1 LSKKNKK
8 QKVNVEQPKNKMIKT
23 ENKEKENRFIQ
34 IIKKKW
40 LIEGTTTLALVSII
54 IAAFICLNIFM
65 HNLELTPI
73 DLSQE
78 QLFTLSEESKDK
90 VRNIDKDVNIYF
102 IEYTSDNP
110 SVELSKQYH
119 SVNEKIK
126 TEIVT
131 AESRPDLVQKYG
143 IQSGS
148 QGIIVECG
156 EKSKVLT
163 DNDLYTYD
171 MTTYETINVAEEKLT
186 SSIITVTSE
195 KIPKIYFLEG
205 YSSYSLAQQMKY
217 LGIFL
222 QNEINEVKQLNILST
237 GKVPDDCDT
246 LIICSPEKDFDDMA
260 SNAIIDYI
268 NSGRNILWLNSA
280 VTKESDLTNVNK
292 VLSMYGVK
300 PFEVGT
306 ILETDENK
314 MVAQTPYIIFP
325 NINYSVPTKSIY
337 NTEGV
342 IFINATKINTL
353 SEEELS
359 NLNISKQVLLSTS
372 SKSFFRSD
380 FSIQSVSKTEKD
392 EEGEFVVG
400 AELVKTITAA
410 NEEEGK
416 SAVKSKMI
424 ILGDN
429 NFITDYPIGN
439 SNSPVI
445 RLAKNKDLVL
455 NSMAYLVDREEDITA
470 RKSTGTVTYTAT
482 QEQDNIIIGII
493 FGVPFLI
500 LIAGLVV
507 WILRRIKK

>member
-1 LSKKNKK
+1 MSKKEKVKK
-8 QKVNVEQPKNKMIKT
+8 EDV
-23 ENKEKENRFIQ
+23 EKENKFIQ

-78 QLFTLSEESKDK
+78 KLFTLSEESKDK
-90 VRNIDKDVNIYF
+90 VRNINKDVNIYF

-119 SVNEKIK
+119 SVNDKIK

-148 QGIIVECG
+148 QGIILECG

-171 MTTYETINVAEEKLT
+171 MTTYETINIAEEKLT
-186 SSIITVTSE
+186 SSILTVTSE
-195 KIPKIYFLEG
+195 KIPKLYFLEG
-205 YSSYSLAQQMKY
+205 YSSYSLAQQMNY

-237 GKVPDDCDT
+237 GKVPDDCDS
-246 LIICSPEKDFDDMA
+246 LIICTPEKDFDEIA
-260 SNAIIDYI
+260 ANAIIDYI

-280 VTKESDLTNVNK
+280 VTKNQDLPNVNR
-292 VLSMYGVK
+292 VLAMYGVK
-300 PFEVGT
+300 PFEIGT
-306 ILETDENK
+306 ILETDEKK

-325 NINYSVPTKSIY
+325 NISYSVPTKSIY

-342 IFINATKINTL
+342 IFINATKINIL
-353 SEEELS
+353 SDEELS
-359 NLNISKQVLLSTS
+359 NLNVSKQVLLSTS

-380 FSIQSVSKTEKD
+380 FSIQTVSKTEKD
-392 EEGEFVVG
+392 VEGEFVVG
-400 AELVKTITAA
+400 AELVKTISEA

-439 SNSPVI
+439 GNSPVI
-445 RLAKNKDLVL
+445 RLAKNKDLIL
-455 NSMAYLVDREEDITA
+455 NSMAYLVDREEDITV
-470 RKSTGTVTYTAT
+470 RKSTGTVAYTAT
-482 QEQDNIIIGII
+482 EQQDSIIKVVI
-493 FGVPFLI
+493 FGVPGIII
-500 LIAGLVV
+500 LAGIIV
-507 WILRRIKK
+507 WIIRRRRK

>member
-1 LSKKNKK
+1 MSKKEKVKK
-8 QKVNVEQPKNKMIKT
+8 EDV
-23 ENKEKENRFIQ
+23 EKENKFIQ

-78 QLFTLSEESKDK
+78 KLFTLSEESKDK
-90 VRNIDKDVNIYF
+90 VRNINKDVNIYF

-119 SVNEKIK
+119 SVNDKIK

-148 QGIIVECG
+148 QGIILECG

-171 MTTYETINVAEEKLT
+171 MTTYETINIAEEKLT
-186 SSIITVTSE
+186 SSILTVTSE
-195 KIPKIYFLEG
+195 KIPKLYFLEG
-205 YSSYSLAQQMKY
+205 YSSYSLAQQMNY

-237 GKVPDDCDT
+237 GKVPDDCDS
-246 LIICSPEKDFDDMA
+246 LIICTPEKDFDEIA
-260 SNAIIDYI
+260 ANAIIDYI

-280 VTKESDLTNVNK
+280 VTKNQDLPNVNR
-292 VLSMYGVK
+292 VLAMYGVK
-300 PFEVGT
+300 PFEIGT
-306 ILETDENK
+306 ILETDEKK

-325 NINYSVPTKSIY
+325 NISYSVPTKSIY

-353 SEEELS
+353 SDEELS
-359 NLNISKQVLLSTS
+359 NLNVSKQVLLSTS

-380 FSIQSVSKTEKD
+380 FSIQTVSKTEKD
-392 EEGEFVVG
+392 VEGEFVVG
-400 AELVKTITAA
+400 AELVKTISEA

-439 SNSPVI
+439 GNSPVI
-445 RLAKNKDLVL
+445 RLAKNKDLIL
-455 NSMAYLVDREEDITA
+455 NSMAYLVDREEDITV
-470 RKSTGTVTYTAT
+470 RKSTGTVAYTAT
-482 QEQDNIIIGII
+482 EQQDSIIKVVI
-493 FGVPFLI
+493 FGVPGIII
-500 LIAGLVV
+500 LAGIIV
-507 WILRRIKK
+507 WIIRRRRK

>member
-1 LSKKNKK
+1 MSKKEKVKK
-8 QKVNVEQPKNKMIKT
+8 EDV
-23 ENKEKENRFIQ
+23 EKENKFIQ

-78 QLFTLSEESKDK
+78 KLFTLSEESKDK
-90 VRNIDKDVNIYF
+90 VRNINKDVNIYF
-102 IEYTSDNP
+102 IEYNSDNP

-119 SVNEKIK
+119 SVNDKIK

-148 QGIIVECG
+148 QGIILECG

-171 MTTYETINVAEEKLT
+171 MTTYETINIAEEKLT
-186 SSIITVTSE
+186 SSILTVTSE
-195 KIPKIYFLEG
+195 KIPKLYFLEG
-205 YSSYSLAQQMKY
+205 YSSYSLAQQMNY

-237 GKVPDDCDT
+237 GKVPDDCDS
-246 LIICSPEKDFDDMA
+246 LIICTPEKDFDEIA
-260 SNAIIDYI
+260 ANAIIDYI

-280 VTKESDLTNVNK
+280 VTKNQDLPNVNR
-292 VLSMYGVK
+292 VLAMYGVK
-300 PFEVGT
+300 PFEIGT
-306 ILETDENK
+306 ILETDEKK

-325 NINYSVPTKSIY
+325 NISYSVPTKSIY

-353 SEEELS
+353 SDEELS
-359 NLNISKQVLLSTS
+359 NLNVSKQVLLSTS

-380 FSIQSVSKTEKD
+380 FSIQTVSKTEKD
-392 EEGEFVVG
+392 VEGEFVVG
-400 AELVKTITAA
+400 AELVKTISEA

-439 SNSPVI
+439 GNSPVI
-445 RLAKNKDLVL
+445 RLAKNKDLIL
-455 NSMAYLVDREEDITA
+455 NSMAYLVDREEDITV
-470 RKSTGTVTYTAT
+470 RKSTGTVAYTAT
-482 QEQDNIIIGII
+482 EQQDSIIKVVI
-493 FGVPFLI
+493 FGVPGIII
-500 LIAGLVV
+500 LAGIIV
-507 WILRRIKK
+507 WIIRRRRK

>member
-1 LSKKNKK
+1 MSKKEKVKK
-8 QKVNVEQPKNKMIKT
+8 EDV
-23 ENKEKENRFIQ
+23 EKENKFIQ

-78 QLFTLSEESKDK
+78 KLFTLSEESKDK
-90 VRNIDKDVNIYF
+90 VRNINKDVNIYF

-119 SVNEKIK
+119 SVNDKIK

-148 QGIIVECG
+148 QGIILECG

-171 MTTYETINVAEEKLT
+171 MTTYETINIAEEKLT
-186 SSIITVTSE
+186 SSILTVTSE
-195 KIPKIYFLEG
+195 KIPKLYFLEG
-205 YSSYSLAQQMKY
+205 YSSYSLAQQMNY

-237 GKVPDDCDT
+237 GKVPDDCDS
-246 LIICSPEKDFDDMA
+246 LIICTPEKDFDEIA
-260 SNAIIDYI
+260 ANAIIDYI

-280 VTKESDLTNVNK
+280 VTKNQDLPNVNR
-292 VLSMYGVK
+292 VLAMYGVK
-300 PFEVGT
+300 PFEIGT
-306 ILETDENK
+306 ILETDEKK

-325 NINYSVPTKSIY
+325 NISYSVPTKSIY

-353 SEEELS
+353 SDEELS
-359 NLNISKQVLLSTS
+359 NLNVSKQVLLSTS

-380 FSIQSVSKTEKD
+380 FSIQTVSKTEKD
-392 EEGEFVVG
+392 VEGEFVVG
-400 AELVKTITAA
+400 AELVKTISEA

-439 SNSPVI
+439 GNSPVI
-445 RLAKNKDLVL
+445 RLAKNKDLIL
-455 NSMAYLVDREEDITA
+455 NSMAYLVDREEDITV
-470 RKSTGTVTYTAT
+470 RKSTGTVAYTAT
-482 QEQDNIIIGII
+482 EQQDILIKAVIFDVPGIII
-493 FGVPFLI
+493 
-500 LIAGLVV
+500 IAGIVV
-507 WILRRIKK
+507 WIVRRSRK

>member
-1 LSKKNKK
+1 MSKKEKVKK
-8 QKVNVEQPKNKMIKT
+8 EDV
-23 ENKEKENRFIQ
+23 EKENKFIQ

-78 QLFTLSEESKDK
+78 KLFTLSEESKDK
-90 VRNIDKDVNIYF
+90 VRNINKDVNIYF

-119 SVNEKIK
+119 NVNDKIK

-148 QGIIVECG
+148 QGIILECG

-171 MTTYETINVAEEKLT
+171 MTTYETINIAEEKLT
-186 SSIITVTSE
+186 SSILTVTSE
-195 KIPKIYFLEG
+195 KIPKLYFLEG
-205 YSSYSLAQQMKY
+205 YSSYSLAQQMNY

-237 GKVPDDCDT
+237 GKVPDDCDS
-246 LIICSPEKDFDDMA
+246 LIICTPEKDFDEIA
-260 SNAIIDYI
+260 ANAIIDYI

-280 VTKESDLTNVNK
+280 VTKNQDLPNVNR
-292 VLSMYGVK
+292 VLAMYGVK
-300 PFEVGT
+300 PFEIGT
-306 ILETDENK
+306 ILETDEKK

-325 NINYSVPTKSIY
+325 NISYSVPTKSIY

-353 SEEELS
+353 SDEELS
-359 NLNISKQVLLSTS
+359 NLNVSKQVLLSTS

-380 FSIQSVSKTEKD
+380 FSIQTVSKTEKD
-392 EEGEFVVG
+392 VEGEFVVG
-400 AELVKTITAA
+400 AELVKTISEA

-439 SNSPVI
+439 GNSPVI
-445 RLAKNKDLVL
+445 RLAKNKDLIL
-455 NSMAYLVDREEDITA
+455 NSMAYLVDREEDITV
-470 RKSTGTVTYTAT
+470 RKSTGTVAYTAT
-482 QEQDNIIIGII
+482 EQQDILIKAVIFDVPGIII
-493 FGVPFLI
+493 
-500 LIAGLVV
+500 IAGIVV
-507 WILRRIKK
+507 WIVRRSRK